1 MKPEMD
7 VEKCRAFIDSQLRH
21 STSPLR
27 DQARPAPRPTVT
39 ISRETGAGA
48 WTIASQ
54 LARFLEA
61 SPTRSP
67 GEWVAF
73 DRNLVERVLEDH
85 HLPRRLAEFMVE
97 DKARVVDD
105 AVGELLGLHPSSWT
119 LVQYTTETILR
130 LAQMGHVILVGRAS
144 SVIANR
150 LPNAFHVRLVGRIE
164 ERVRHTAEFYRMSEA
179 EARQFVQE
187 EDRRRQRY
195 VRRYFDQEIQDPMLY
210 HLVINTSR
218 VPFED
223 ATRLIGEAVIR
234 HFALRG

>member
-1 MKPEMD
+1 MKPDID
-7 VEKCRAFIDSQLRH
+7 VDKCRAFIDSQLRH
-21 STSPLR
+21 STGPLSG
-27 DQARPAPRPTVT
+27 QARRALQPAVT

-61 SPTRSP
+61 NQAGSP
-67 GEWVAF
+67 GEWITF

-85 HLPRRLAEFMVE
+85 HLPGRLAEFMVE

-130 LAQMGHVILVGRAS
+130 LAQIGHVILVGRAS

-150 LPNAFHVRLVGRIE
+150 LPNAFHVRLVGRLE
-164 ERVRHTAEFYRMSEA
+164 QRVRHTAEYYRMSEA

-195 VRRYFDQEIQDPMLY
+195 VRRYFDREIQDPLLY
-210 HLVINTSR
+210 HLVINTSL

-223 ATRLIGEAVIR
+223 AARLIGEAVIR